1 MSKTTA
7 YLVTDSRYWLQAEKE
22 LDENWRLI
30 RSGMDLGP
38 RNWVEW
44 ISVRAPFSILW
55 VFAIDASFLFSVF
68 QDRVN
73 ESRVGV
79 DARMISNETAQ
90 QLYPLLQAKKSKL
103 VYPSQNLIDLIWVNK
118 PVRPKNKIFVQPIE
132 YTGESNIEMSLLGDS
147 FIGILAYRQRCR
159 KKTCQRPR
167 FDQRLHSPNWYITIQ
182 EHIVTVS
189 ATCWHLGD
197 QSFCH
202 WSVCLWFF
210 MMA

>member
-7 YLVTDSRYWLQAEKE
+7 YLLTDSRYWLQAEKE

-30 RSGMDLGP
+30 RLGMELGP

-55 VFAIDASFLFSVF
+55 AFTIDASFLFSIW

-90 QLYPLLQAKKSKL
+90 QLYPLLQARKSKL

-132 YTGESNIEMSLLGDS
+132 YTGESNTLMFLLGDS
-147 FIGILAYRQRCR
+147 FVGNNTRVQAKMPQENLSTSAIGSEITLHQLVHHH
-159 KKTCQRPR
+159 PR
-167 FDQRLHSPNWYITIQ
+167 THRRRLSDMW
-182 EHIVTVS
+182 
-189 ATCWHLGD
+189 ARW
-197 QSFCH
+197 
-202 WSVCLWFF
+202 
-210 MMA
+210 